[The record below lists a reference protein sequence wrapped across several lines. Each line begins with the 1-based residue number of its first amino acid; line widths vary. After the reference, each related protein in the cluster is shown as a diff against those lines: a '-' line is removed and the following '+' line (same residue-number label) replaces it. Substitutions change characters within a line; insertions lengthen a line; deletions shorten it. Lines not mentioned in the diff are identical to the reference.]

1 MYEFIGPL
9 LNTAAKNSCS
19 LFSSVQTTFYKN
31 DQDQVLIGPKGDYL
45 VAPLMEL
52 VLVVPA

>member
-19 LFSSVQTTFYKN
+19 LFSSVQTTFYIN